1 MKKWTPISKIE
12 LLGEIH
18 KTEIELNGE
27 LWNFWQLIKI
37 EPEKWQEPEFGNEG
51 GGFWVVAICGM
62 KVIWYNDIEEGFNIS
77 DYKDYR
83 KIEGY
88 YCNQDELNWS
98 VIRLYDLIRFGGDII
113 DQAGAPQSL
122 KTE

>member
-1 MKKWTPISKIE
+1 MKKWNPISKSE
-12 LLGEIH
+12 LLEEIQ
-18 KTEIELNGE
+18 KTENELNGE
-27 LWNFWQLIKI
+27 LDNFWQLIKI

-51 GGFWVVAICGM
+51 GGFWVIAICG
-62 KVIWYNDIEEGFNIS
+62 KKIIWYNDIEEGFNIS
-77 DYKDYR
+77 VYKEYR

-98 VIRLYDLIRFGGDII
+98 VIRLNDLIKFGGDII
-113 DQAGAPQSL
+113 GQAGPPQSL